1 MSINPIDIDNYPAIL
16 QDKAQEVASIFKDL
30 TLPAPT
36 IFPSQAVHYRLRA
49 EFRLWHDNAEA
60 YYAMFDPAEPKT
72 PVRIDKFPTASK
84 TIDDLMPLLLNKIN
98 SQTVL
103 SKRLFQVEFLSTLS
117 GDMLVS
123 LIYHRR
129 LDEEWEAVARTL
141 ASELNIQIIGR
152 SKKQK
157 LVLDRDYV
165 VENLPVDGETFIYK
179 QYEGGFTQPNGILN
193 ATMINW
199 AKEQVKEKLGRDL
212 LELYCGNGNFT
223 IPLSKQFRK
232 VLATEV
238 SKTSVKAAHENF
250 ALNKVSNI
258 EVLRMSSEELTS
270 ALNKERSFRRLEHVD
285 LDSYNIDTVLV
296 DPPRAGLD
304 HNTRELISSFEN
316 IVYISCNPETLHR
329 DLQILT
335 KTHAAD
341 AFALFDQFPYT
352 HHMECGVFLKRRV
365 QP

>member
-1 MSINPIDIDNYPAIL
+1 MSLSPIDVDNYPTIL
-16 QDKAQEVASIFKDL
+16 EKKAQQVSALFKDL
-30 TLPAPT
+30 ALPEPT
-36 IFPSQAVHYRLRA
+36 VFPSEPAHYRLRA
-49 EFRLWHDNAEA
+49 EFRLWHENGSA

-72 PVRIDKFPTASK
+72 PVRVDQLAIASK
-84 TIDDLMPLLLNKIN
+84 AIYDLMPILLEKLNG
-98 SQTVL
+98 QLML

-129 LDEEWEAVARTL
+129 LDEEWEALARTL

-165 VENLPVDGETFIYK
+165 IETLPIGGKDYAYH
-179 QYEGGFTQPNGILN
+179 QYEGAFTQPNGKLN
-193 ATMINW
+193 AEMINW
-199 AKEQVKEKLGRDL
+199 AKTQVGENSHADL

-223 IPLSKQFRK
+223 IPLSRHFRK
-232 VLATEV
+232 VLATEI

-250 ALNKVSNI
+250 ALNGVSNT
-258 EVLRMSSEELTS
+258 EVLRMSSEDFTA
-270 ALNKERSFRRLEHVD
+270 ALNKERSFRRLEHIS
-285 LDSYNIDTVLV
+285 LDSYDISTVLV

-304 HNTRELISSFEN
+304 ENTRQLISGFDN
-316 IVYISCNPETLHR
+316 IVYISCNPETLYR
-329 DLQILT
+329 DLQILA
-335 KTHAAD
+335 KTHAVD

-352 HHMECGVFLKRRV
+352 HHMECGIFLKRRV
-365 QP
+365 KP

>member
-16 QDKAQEVASIFKDL
+16 QDKAQKVGSIFTDL
-30 TLPAPT
+30 ALPAPT
-36 IFPSQAVHYRLRA
+36 VFPSHPAHYRLRA
-49 EFRLWHDNAEA
+49 EFRLWHDNGDA

-84 TIDDLMPLLLNKIN
+84 SIDDLMPVLLNKIIC
-98 SQTVL
+98 QTIL

-129 LDEEWEAVARTL
+129 LDEEWEALARTL

-165 VENLPVDGETFIYK
+165 VEKLPVDGELYIYN
-179 QYEGGFTQPNGILN
+179 QYEGGFTQPNGVLN
-193 ATMINW
+193 ATMISW
-199 AKEQVKEKLGRDL
+199 AKSQVKENPNSDL

-232 VLATEV
+232 VLATEI

-250 ALNKVSNI
+250 ALNNVNNI
-258 EVLRMSSEELTS
+258 DVLRMSSEELTS
-270 ALNKERSFRRLEHVD
+270 ALNKERSFRRLEHID
-285 LDSYNIDTVLV
+285 LDSYNINTVLV

-304 HNTRELISSFEN
+304 NNTRELISTFEH

-335 KTHAAD
+335 KTHTAD

-352 HHMECGVFLKRRV
+352 HHMECGVFLKRRG